1 MSENTQ
7 LKSILAKAIPSL
19 TDDSYQRLSDAF
31 SERHYTRSQALLNQG
46 AVWNNAYTIETGL
59 IRMHFL
65 RRDGKEFNKNFFSE
79 NTLIFPLTSIMQSE
93 PSLFGISCIEDCKI
107 WQCDISVFL
116 GLLPEYDRQKL
127 QNLFLSRLL
136 DSKLQREHDLLA
148 LSAMQRYQKFL
159 TTHGSLAERIPLN
172 HLATYLGITDVS
184 LSRLR
189 RQLKDH

>member
-1 MSENTQ
+1 MSGIDQ
-7 LKSILAKAIPSL
+7 LQTILSGIIPTL
-19 TDDSYQRLSDAF
+19 TDSTLQSLNSAF
-31 SERHYTRSQALLNQG
+31 SEHHYTRAQPLLSQG
-46 AVWNNAYTIETGL
+46 MIWNKVYIIDTGL

-79 NTLIFPLTSIMQSE
+79 KTLIYPLTPTMQTE

-107 WQCDISVFL
+107 WQCDVTVFID
-116 GLLPEYDRQKL
+116 LLPEDTQQKL
-127 QNLFLSRLL
+127 QSQLLIRLL

-159 TTHGSLAERIPLN
+159 ATHAALSERIPLN
-172 HLATYLGITDVS
+172 HLATYLGMTDVS

-189 RQLKDH
+189 RQLK